1 MGSRTLQSLQLQRA
15 QGDLADRN
23 KVREPDQN
31 SSVHLLKSFPP
42 AGPLQL
48 PIQTHGFGVS
58 GVHRGAGSGISS
70 GDSISDSM
78 CSSILQF
85 TQDIIAVLQKSSPV
99 MGDRVNSFRSR
110 EMSRKLFLQF
120 RLEMFSQIQ
129 RYQLREGRLL
139 AEVPQIN
146 KG

>member
-23 KVREPDQN
+23 KVRAPDQN

-42 AGPLQL
+42 AGSQSK
-48 PIQTHGFGVS
+48 THGFGVS

-99 MGDRVNSFRSR
+99 MGDRVNSYRLR